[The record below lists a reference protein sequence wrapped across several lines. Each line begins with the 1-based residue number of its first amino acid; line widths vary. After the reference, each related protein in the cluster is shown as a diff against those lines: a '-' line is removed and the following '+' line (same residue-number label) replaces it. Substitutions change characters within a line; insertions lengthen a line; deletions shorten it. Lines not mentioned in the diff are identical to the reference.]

1 MMGSAAWTAAVALIG
16 TRFRLHGRDPSSGL
30 DCVGLVAAAYGAAG
44 WPVTGVPQRYRL
56 SGPSRRV
63 AEEWLSACGARAV
76 TDRVRAGDILLAN
89 MLANMGADEQVQL
102 HLFLLGPGGAV
113 HAHAGIGQVV
123 LSPLPLP
130 GCALSRWRLIGQE

>member
-1 MMGSAAWTAAVALIG
+1 MIGDAAWAAALALIG
-16 TRFRLHGRDPSSGL
+16 TRFRLHGRDPANGL

-76 TDRVRAGDILLAN
+76 TDHVRAGDILLADMLPN
-89 MLANMGADEQVQL
+89 MRAGEQVQL

-113 HAHAGIGQVV
+113 HAHAGLRRVV

-130 GCALSRWRLIGQE
+130 GRALSRWRLIEQE